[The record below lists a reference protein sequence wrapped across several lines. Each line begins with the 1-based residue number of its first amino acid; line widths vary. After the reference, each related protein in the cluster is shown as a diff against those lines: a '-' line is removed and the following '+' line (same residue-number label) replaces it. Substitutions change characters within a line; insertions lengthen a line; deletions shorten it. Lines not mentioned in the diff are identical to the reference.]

1 MHLSVKPRSEKQ
13 AEKRIRKWRRTF
25 KTNRIADRRAL
36 KPLKTI
42 SEERQLIFFKNYLY
56 SYIKYLQ
63 DNCTPTVV
71 GQAVIALMNFM
82 RMWVS
87 SVIYLL
93 SFLVSFTIKSEFVG
107 LAFFFKEIRN
117 IFLELLKIGERTLRT
132 IFTVKNWT
140 QYLFLLLYFILS
152 INFLLRWIT

>member
-1 MHLSVKPRSEKQ
+1 MKTHLQDKQ
-13 AEKRIRKWRRTF
+13 NCRPQAQSIKTLENDLRRERINF
-25 KTNRIADRRAL
+25 K
-36 KPLKTI
+36 
-42 SEERQLIFFKNYLY
+42 KNYLY

-63 DNCTPTVV
+63 DNCTPRVV

-107 LAFFFKEIRN
+107 LAFFF
-117 IFLELLKIGERTLRT
+117 LKKFET
-132 IFTVKNWT
+132 
-140 QYLFLLLYFILS
+140 YF
-152 INFLLRWIT
+152 